1 MVIFHSY
8 VSLPEGNTTH
18 YLSCYS
24 YKLIHPRHH
33 MMVNHGH
40 PLVRPKPAPSLIENF
55 DEKAED
61 PHLGWPPSSKM
72 VRS

>member
-18 YLSCYS
+18 YLSC

-55 DEKAED
+55 DEKVED
-61 PHLGWPPSSKM
+61 PHLGSSKM